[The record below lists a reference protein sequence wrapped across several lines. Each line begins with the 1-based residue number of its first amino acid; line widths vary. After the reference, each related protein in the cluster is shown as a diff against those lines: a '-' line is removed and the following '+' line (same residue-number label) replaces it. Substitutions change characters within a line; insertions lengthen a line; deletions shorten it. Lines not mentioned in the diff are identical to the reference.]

1 MILKITEA
9 TTVKEL
15 QEEFATRFPYLKI
28 ELYSTT
34 HKEGEGSSIK
44 NQLPHNITIGE
55 ATGTAQ
61 KGIIE
66 VNSLM
71 KVSELEQ
78 LFQSIFGISAQV
90 FRKSYGT
97 WIQTTATDNW
107 PLGEQNE
114 HARENDIVAPTKEEP
129 GDYREQL

>member
-1 MILKITEA
+1 MILKINEA

-15 QEEFATRFPYLKI
+15 QEEFAKRFPYLKI

-44 NQLPHNITIGE
+44 NQLPHNTTIGE
-55 ATGTAQ
+55 AIGTTQ

-114 HARENDIVAPTKEEP
+114 HARENDTAATTKEEP

>member
-1 MILKITEA
+1 MIIKITEA

-15 QEEFATRFPYLKI
+15 QEEFVKRFPCLKI

-34 HKEGEGSSIK
+34 HKEGEGSSVK
-44 NQLPHNITIGE
+44 NQLPVNLTIGE

-90 FRKSYGT
+90 FRKSYSV
-97 WIQTTATDNW
+97 WIQTTATDSW
-107 PLGEQNE
+107 TLGEQNN
-114 HARENDIVAPTKEEP
+114 HARENEAAANTKEEP

>member
-15 QEEFATRFPYLKI
+15 QEEIAKRFPYLKI
-28 ELYSTT
+28 ELYTTT
-34 HKEGEGSSIK
+34 HQEGEGSSVK
-44 NQLPHNITIGE
+44 NQLPRNLTIGE
-55 ATGTAQ
+55 ATGAAQ

-90 FRKSYGT
+90 FRKSYST

-107 PLGEQNE
+107 TLGEQNN
-114 HARENDIVAPTKEEP
+114 HARENEAAANIKEEP